1 MKRNV
6 YRTELLPGPLALFR
20 FHPLPLQMP
29 LDFDADANE
38 EQLCQAG
45 EDFGVA
51 NNKQSQIEKKVVKR
65 SFALS
70 FLQRYI
76 F

>member
-1 MKRNV
+1 
-6 YRTELLPGPLALFR
+6 
-20 FHPLPLQMP
+20 MP